1 MDTLNLNIS
10 PIPQLSLLCS
20 RTAIQLL
27 SSAQLFVTP
36 WTAACQVLLSS
47 TISWSLLK
55 FMSMSQWC
63 YLTIS
68 FTASP
73 FSLRLQ
79 SFPISGSFPMSQ
91 LFTSGGQS
99 TGASA
104 LVLPMNIQN
113 WFPLEVTGLISLL
126 SEGLSRVFF
135 STTVQKHQFF
145 NTQLS
150 LYSNSHIHTWLLEKP
165 YLWLYKPCQ

>member
-68 FTASP
+68 FTATP

-126 SEGLSRVFF
+126 SKGLSRVFF

-165 YLWLYKPCQ
+165 